1 MSTETPACSAR
12 LPTPTAGPELAYQ
25 RARLGWP
32 SRQFRD
38 RKPEGKVGEFPSR
51 RSVAISSEMRELTG
65 GISDNR
71 TQVILQSVIDA
82 VALNA
87 QPLPPG
93 VQEILQSVIDA
104 VTLNP

>member
-1 MSTETPACSAR
+1 
-12 LPTPTAGPELAYQ
+12 
-25 RARLGWP
+25 
-32 SRQFRD
+32 
-38 RKPEGKVGEFPSR
+38 
-51 RSVAISSEMRELTG
+51 MRELTG